1 MLKLLP
7 SGHHMPCADSQCP
20 KIISTNE
27 HCLLIIKWLLQYT
40 HCKGKLRWWPHSTQ
54 PVENQVLLVIMP
66 CLQRPS
72 VMTYDTLC
80 NVMHSPRHCIVKKWH
95 MCQTSWVNYD
105 QLSHKSSCHRR
116 KLFLLPGL
124 PNCEQ
129 WHLAKGGALESAGR
143 ICHKHL
149 EEETTLTASSSF
161 TLFSGNN
168 KNICSL
174 YGDIFFLYSALVQ
187 EVQWKRSIF
196 QLSTTQWCGR
206 TKAICWK
213 TRC

>member
-1 MLKLLP
+1 
-7 SGHHMPCADSQCP
+7 MPQ
-20 KIISTNE
+20 IY
-27 HCLLIIKWLLQYT
+27 KWTLSSSWNGFSNT
-40 HCKGKLRWWPHSTQ
+40 DCKGKLRWWPHSTQ

-80 NVMHSPRHCIVKKWH
+80 NLIHSPRHCIVRIWH

-105 QLSHKSSCHRR
+105 QLSHNSSCHRR

-161 TLFSGNN
+161 TLFRGNN

-174 YGDIFFLYSALVQ
+174 HGDIFFLYSALVQ

-196 QLSTTQWCGR
+196 QLSTTQWCVFFHP
-206 TKAICWK
+206 ILMNQSYL
-213 TRC
+213 